1 MAIDNNVPVEEQLS
15 PEEIKA
21 RKEELTAFYKEGI
34 KHLKP
39 QLEYET
45 LLTNIE
51 EQRAKRMQ
59 ATMFLANSFAK
70 AEANNQNQENEANKE
85 G

>member
-1 MAIDNNVPVEEQLS
+1 
-15 PEEIKA
+15 
-21 RKEELTAFYKEGI
+21 
-34 KHLKP
+34 
-39 QLEYET
+39 
-45 LLTNIE
+45 
-51 EQRAKRMQ
+51 MQ

>member
-45 LLTNIE
+45 LLNKYR
-51 EQRAKRMQ
+51 RAKSKKN
-59 ATMFLANSFAK
+59 ASYYVFS
-70 AEANNQNQENEANKE
+70 
-85 G
+85 